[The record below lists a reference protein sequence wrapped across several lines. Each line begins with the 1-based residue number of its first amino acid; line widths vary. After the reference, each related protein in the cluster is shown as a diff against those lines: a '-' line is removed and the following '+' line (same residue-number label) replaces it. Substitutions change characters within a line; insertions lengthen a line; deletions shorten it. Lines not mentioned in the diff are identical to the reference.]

1 MNQRKVLILLLF
13 SLFICGLTI
22 NSFAQKSDD
31 INPKNVLMLFALE
44 PGQPFYEDL
53 IESIKN
59 KIRTDYHL
67 PVNFYMDFVELTR
80 FSDEQNLESF
90 FEFFNKRHEGVKFDI
105 FISVGPGLIP
115 VMNKYRVPIID
126 SLPKLFF
133 EISNPML
140 KQNTVNKGKKETF
153 VFLDLEIEKNFKC
166 ALDLFPDARN
176 IFIMSGNSDLDK
188 AFLNLYKFVL
198 KDYKD
203 KYTFNYLSGLT
214 ISELIDKLNN
224 LPGKSLVFASSYQK
238 DTKGVSYYNKEVMK
252 TIFKHA
258 RAPIFQLF
266 YAAFEGSIGGLL
278 INSSLV
284 GEKLGEISVRIL
296 NGENPDS
303 IGTYHGNF
311 SEYIFDAKQ
320 LKKWKISEKSLPEGS
335 IVLNKENSFFE
346 ENYLLIIAGFIFL
359 VLETILLIFLINFYG
374 KQKKQS
380 IIIREQE
387 DRYLRLVDFNRLSE
401 LSELTAS
408 LSHQLKQPLTAIL
421 CNSQALLRFINND
434 KFEKELSIEILG
446 NIVENV
452 KTASEIITSLRGMMK
467 KETLEKKQV
476 NINQIAKNVLILT
489 NSQTTYNNIIVESKF
504 DKKEPYIYADPML
517 IEQVILNL
525 MENAI
530 EEMKY
535 KTNGQKKI
543 IIMTEM
549 QDSSVNLS
557 VMDNGTGIP
566 DSLEKII
573 FRPFFSTK
581 SEGLGIGLAL
591 CKSIIEEHEGEIKF
605 ENNASEGAT
614 FSFKLKTVK

>member
-1 MNQRKVLILLLF
+1 
-13 SLFICGLTI
+13 
-22 NSFAQKSDD
+22 
-31 INPKNVLMLFALE
+31 
-44 PGQPFYEDL
+44 
-53 IESIKN
+53 
-59 KIRTDYHL
+59 
-67 PVNFYMDFVELTR
+67 
-80 FSDEQNLESF
+80 
-90 FEFFNKRHEGVKFDI
+90 
-105 FISVGPGLIP
+105 
-115 VMNKYRVPIID
+115 
-126 SLPKLFF
+126 
-133 EISNPML
+133 ML
-140 KQNTVNKGKKETF
+140 KQNTVNEGKNETF

-188 AFLNLYKFVL
+188 AFLSLYKFVL

-203 KYTFNYLSGLT
+203 KYIFNYLSGLT

-238 DTKGVSYYNKEVMK
+238 DTKGVSYYNTEVMK
-252 TIFKHA
+252 MIFEHA

-278 INSSLV
+278 INSSLI
-284 GEKLGEISVRIL
+284 GEKLGEISVRLL
-296 NGENPDS
+296 NGESPDS

-311 SEYIFDAKQ
+311 SDYIFDAKQ

-335 IVLNKENSFFE
+335 IVLNKEYSFFE
-346 ENYLLIIAGFIFL
+346 ENFTLIIAGFIFL
-359 VLETILLIFLINFYG
+359 ILETILLIFLISFYG

-380 IIIREQE
+380 IIIKEQE

-421 CNSQALLRFINND
+421 CNSQALLRFINNN

-446 NIVENV
+446 NIVGNV

-467 KETLEKKQV
+467 KEILEKKQV

-489 NSQTTYNNIIVESKF
+489 NSQTTDNNIIVESKF
-504 DKKEPYIYADPML
+504 DEKEPYIYADPML

-530 EEMKY
+530 DEMEY

-549 QDSSVNLS
+549 QDGSVNLS
-557 VMDNGTGIP
+557 VMDNGNGIP

-581 SEGLGIGLAL
+581 SDGLGIGLTL
-591 CKSIIEEHEGEIKF
+591 CKSIIEEHDGKIKF
-605 ENNASEGAT
+605 ENNASGGVT